1 MGGED
6 KRHHLRS
13 EAPRFSRQQ
22 TMPVECKGKREAPV
36 IATPEIIPDRGPP
49 LRRKKTT
56 VFP

>member
-36 IATPEIIPDRGPP
+36 ITPEIIPDRGPP